1 MIKKFKK
8 NIFGNLTLLI
18 SSLFVLFGIV
28 MFIDGILF
36 NEEISGVVEA
46 GLGIIIST
54 IYTFANITTYFG
66 MKKKNYN
73 LILTGLIVYS
83 LFAIF
88 LLIMLFS
95 VDIVNIVLI
104 VISFILLIL
113 STVNY
118 ALLTKK

>member
-28 MFIDGILF
+28 MFIDGILL

>member
-36 NEEISGVVEA
+36 NEEISGVIEA
-46 GLGIIIST
+46 GLGIMISLV
-54 IYTFANITTYFG
+54 YTFANIITFLG

-104 VISFILLIL
+104 LIGFILLIL